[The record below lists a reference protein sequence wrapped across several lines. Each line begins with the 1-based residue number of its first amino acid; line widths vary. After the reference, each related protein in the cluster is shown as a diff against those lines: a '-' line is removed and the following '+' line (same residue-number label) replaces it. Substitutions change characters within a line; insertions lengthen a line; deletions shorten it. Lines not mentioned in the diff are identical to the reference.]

1 MTAGMIFGETGL
13 LAPTRKRS
21 ASVVARGNVTVLE
34 MAIQENHLQ
43 ENAGLREMLQRRRDE
58 IAQKNYEREMIN
70 YHGSQSERKSDELIA
85 KTISLLQAQTSR
97 PVADA
102 AALGGG
108 SGSGSGSD
116 NGVTPLSYVPK
127 SLVHKIN
134 EMELRD
140 QKTKLASISSISSP
154 RRHHDFVLKKNVEK
168 NVEKNKK
175 VKGEEGEE
183 EGEEE
188 EKEEDGEEEEEE
200 EDERTKMCIT
210 S

>member
-1 MTAGMIFGETGL
+1 MNTMTAGMIFGETGL

-168 NVEKNKK
+168 NKK

-183 EGEEE
+183 EEEEE
-188 EKEEDGEEEEEE
+188 EKKEEGEEEEEE